1 MEILKKRFS
10 WLSERNLL
18 VLLLLFCAAFGAYTA
33 NHLTQAFRSAVLFPW
48 AMGMI
53 YYALRRRELS
63 RTAPLVWN
71 CAGIAVVAVTA
82 ILRSEL
88 DTEWAH
94 SIWLYAICAFFLLA
108 LPRKMTTRK
117 QHTELLSIGAMFVTL
132 FLPFAL
138 LCIVSIFTG
147 CQFNLPAIE
156 KPLGVITEGSVG
168 SRIVVFAHPNTTS
181 RFAVFNILFCIYA
194 LYRLRRRSVRT
205 YFALNIL
212 VNTIILAHTQSRTC
226 YIALA
231 AGMAAIAFRGLFL
244 MKKTGKWR
252 FPAAVVAAAAAFALT
267 LAALNGLYKLD
278 VMIAQSMPYAKA
290 AAASVQTR
298 AEVEGQFDVFSNGR
312 DDIWVSTIRYLLDN
326 PKYLITGM
334 GAGNLVSRIGES
346 YPAILPHLNI
356 HNTYLESLAR
366 YGAGYLLCMLG
377 FLCSMLVPVVQILLT
392 PTSKNNRGMYIFS
405 VMIGVILVM
414 SIPEEMLFTSTRW
427 PNLLFYFLC
436 GHVLHAAYLQKSE
449 KTVPEETT

>member
-10 WLSERNLL
+10 WLTERNLL
-18 VLLLLFCAAFGAYTA
+18 VLLLFLCAAFGTYTA

-53 YYALRRRELS
+53 YCALRRRELPL
-63 RTAPLVWN
+63 TAPILWN
-71 CAGIAVVAVTA
+71 CAGIAVVAVTGF
-82 ILRSEL
+82 LRNEL
-88 DTEWAH
+88 NIEWAH
-94 SIWLYAICAFFLLA
+94 SIWLYVICAFFLLA
-108 LPRKMTTRK
+108 LPRRMNIRK
-117 QHTELLSIGAMFVTL
+117 QHTELLSVGTLFVTL

-147 CQFNLPAIE
+147 SQFNLPAME

-168 SRIVVFAHPNTTS
+168 SRIVVFAHPNTTA

-194 LYRLRRRSVRT
+194 LSRLRRRSVCV
-205 YFALNIL
+205 YFVLNIL
-212 VNTIILAHTQSRTC
+212 INIIILAHTQSRTC
-226 YIALA
+226 YIAFA
-231 AGMAAIAFRGLFL
+231 AGMAAFAFRGLFL
-244 MKKTGKWR
+244 LKKAGKWR
-252 FPAAVVAAAAAFALT
+252 FPAAVAAAAAAFVLT

-278 VMIAQSMPYAKA
+278 VVIARSLPIAKA
-290 AAASVQTR
+290 ASSAVQTR

-312 DDIWVSTIRYLLDN
+312 DDIWISTIRYLLDN

-334 GAGNLVSRIGES
+334 GSGDLVSRIGES
-346 YPAILPHLNI
+346 YPAILPHINI

-366 YGAGYLLCMLG
+366 YGAGYLVCMLG
-377 FLCSMLVPVVQILLT
+377 FLCSMLVPVVRVLLT
-392 PTSKNNRGMYIFS
+392 PPDKKSRGMYVFA

-427 PNLLFYFLC
+427 PNFLFYFIC
-436 GHVLHAAYLQKSE
+436 GHVLHTARLLKDEKSI
-449 KTVPEETT
+449 PEENA